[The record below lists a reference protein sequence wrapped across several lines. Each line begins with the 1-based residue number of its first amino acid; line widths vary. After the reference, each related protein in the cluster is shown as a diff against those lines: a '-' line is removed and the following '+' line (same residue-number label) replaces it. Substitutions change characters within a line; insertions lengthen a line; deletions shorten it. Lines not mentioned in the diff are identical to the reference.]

1 MIPGMST
8 TRTRIGND
16 GQGLA
21 QVATRAEVSV
31 ATVSKVFNNSPQ
43 IPSETRIRVMNAAR
57 QLGVRPR
64 VGVRSRQ
71 IALITEPPWKTRMG
85 GYVNTLTQYVCF
97 ALSRAD
103 AGITMLTEDRIAQLS
118 DCWFDGAIG
127 VAWEAGTVERLKA
140 LHGVPVVWFSDMHAD
155 SFHSVCIDPVKT
167 GRLAGDHLVGKGHR
181 RIAVVHDPDWTGER
195 RAAGVAA
202 ALRAQGADPDATL
215 LLLPN
220 DMPMHLVVQRIIA
233 DGCTAVWVTGEDLK
247 VLEVSWLLQELAGRR
262 IPEDISLLG
271 FENPGISEFLRPSLS
286 TVVSPLRE
294 MAERAV
300 ELVLRGPSDAPVRI
314 ELESTLIERNSVRRL
329 A

>member
-1 MIPGMST
+1 MMSGMST
-8 TRTRIGND
+8 TRTRIGSD

-21 QVATRAEVSV
+21 QVAARADVSV

-43 IPSETRIRVMNAAR
+43 IPSDTRVRVMQAAR

-64 VGVRSRQ
+64 IGVRTRQ

-103 AGITMLTEDRIAQLS
+103 VGITMLTEDRIERLS
-118 DCWFDGAIG
+118 DCWFDGVIG

-140 LHGVPVVWFSDMHAD
+140 LHGVPVVWFSDMHAE
-155 SFHSVCIDPVKT
+155 SFHAVSVDPVRT

-202 ALRAQGADPDATL
+202 ALRAQGADADAGL

-233 DGCTAVWVTGEDLK
+233 AGSTAVWVTGEDLK

-262 IPEDISLLG
+262 IPDDISLMG
-271 FENPGISEFLRPSLS
+271 FENPGISEFLRPSLT

-300 ELVLRGPSDAPVRI
+300 ELVLRGPGDGPQRI
-314 ELESTLIERNSVRRL
+314 ELAATLIERNSVRRI